1 MNNLI
6 QDFNEIKSSVEQTA
20 SDFVS
25 DIERL
30 LESGNQT
37 TDNILKT
44 KTINQTNQQILFT
57 RQQMFQSLVELNSYK
72 QKIIYLLICVII
84 LIFIAFGLV
93 MYMRRGSAGSSV
105 NAGRF
110 NRLNRAWYD
119 QWFTDIMI
127 YCFYFFC
134 IMWNNYK
141 IQNTKYKMLEWD
153 FKRCKK
159 SILNNI

>member
-93 MYMRRGSAGSSV
+93 MYMRRGSAGNSV

-110 NRLNRAWYD
+110 NRLNRA
-119 QWFTDIMI
+119 
-127 YCFYFFC
+127 
-134 IMWNNYK
+134 
-141 IQNTKYKMLEWD
+141 
-153 FKRCKK
+153 
-159 SILNNI
+159 